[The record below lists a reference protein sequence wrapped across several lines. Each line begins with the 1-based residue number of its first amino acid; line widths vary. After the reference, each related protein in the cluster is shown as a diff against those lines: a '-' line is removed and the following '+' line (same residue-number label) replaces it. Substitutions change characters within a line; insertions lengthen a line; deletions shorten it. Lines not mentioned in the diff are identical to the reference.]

1 MPSIEALN
9 LIDVSA
15 CILGQVEEVH
25 LAMTENNSHADC
37 GVPKAAGAVVGVR
50 HGIMLR
56 ASAIEQKIELPLED
70 ARCRSAVSVVRQ
82 EDVVVTTCIRVA
94 LLETLISIDRA

>member
-1 MPSIEALN
+1 
-9 LIDVSA
+9 
-15 CILGQVEEVH
+15 
-25 LAMTENNSHADC
+25 MTENNSHADC

-70 ARCRSAVSVVRQ
+70 AR
-82 EDVVVTTCIRVA
+82 
-94 LLETLISIDRA
+94 